1 MPTHLL
7 RVSSLAVNVKVE
19 GEERNKLEEDMVDEE
34 NVSME
39 EGKD

>member
-1 MPTHLL
+1 MPRHLL

-19 GEERNKLEEDMVDEE
+19 GEEKNMLEDMVDEE

-39 EGKD
+39 EEED

>member
-7 RVSSLAVNVKVE
+7 RVSSLSVNVKVE

>member
-1 MPTHLL
+1 MSSHLL

-19 GEERNKLEEDMVDEE
+19 GEERNKLEDMVDEE

-39 EGKD
+39 EEED

>member
-19 GEERNKLEEDMVDEE
+19 GEERNKLEDMVDEE

-39 EGKD
+39 EEED

>member
-19 GEERNKLEEDMVDEE
+19 GEERIKLKDMFYEE

-39 EGKD
+39 EEED